1 MQHTRT
7 PRRALATAA
16 AAALVV
22 ALVPGAA
29 FAAEARDT
37 APVCEGEA
45 DAEAPEDAQGTTHED
60 AIRCVSGLEIA
71 EGYDDGTYRPGQ
83 DVTRAQMAAF
93 VGRTLLVAD
102 AVPPEAAENLESGSF
117 PDTPG
122 TAHEAWIELLAEL
135 GVVTGKNDGTYGYSD
150 PVTRGQMAAFLTRAI
165 DQAHGRALDGSEPPA
180 AAGDD
185 FDDTEGSAFEDQI
198 QQLADAGIYVGDGEG
213 TADPGGHVTRGQ
225 MASFLA
231 RTAAYLD
238 EIRRWRPTYEAIDYT
253 VPMSPDNVVGA
264 DGEEGA
270 SGTIRIVV
278 DEIER
283 AGAYA
288 ISVEGVTP
296 PYAGTPVA
304 VRLGGPDDGDG
315 AAVITPSTNPA
326 GDLTEDGQAS
336 GQLTLSASLDVD
348 ALAETPEGFYV
359 DVRTQA
365 HPDGA
370 IRGQLPDGGDGAGL
384 PVPLPDIDDL
394 LGELNP
400 PGDGDGG
407 DDGSPLDPVLEP
419 IGDIIP
425 PPELPIPG
433 LGLFG

>member
-7 PRRALATAA
+7 SRRALATGAA
-16 AAALVV
+16 ATLVMS
-22 ALVPGAA
+22 LLPGTA

-45 DAEAPEDAQGTTHED
+45 DAEAPSDAQGTTHED

-71 EGYDDGTYRPGQ
+71 EGYEDGTYRPGQ
-83 DVTRAQMAAF
+83 DVTRAQMATF
-93 VGRTLLVAD
+93 VGRTLLIAD
-102 AVPPEAAENLESGSF
+102 AVPDDVVDNLEGGSF
-117 PDTPG
+117 PDTSG
-122 TAHEAWIELLAEL
+122 TAHEAYIELLHEL
-135 GVVTGKNDGTYGYSD
+135 GVVQGKNDGTYGYND

-180 AAGDD
+180 PAGDD

-213 TADPGGHVTRGQ
+213 TADPGGQVTRGQ

-231 RTAAYLD
+231 RTGAYLD

-253 VPMSPDNVVGA
+253 VPMNPDSVVGG

-288 ISVEGVTP
+288 ISVDGVTA
-296 PYAGTPVA
+296 PYEANPVN
-304 VRLGGPDDGDG
+304 VRLGAAGETG
-315 AAVITPSTNPA
+315 AAVITPSTDP
-326 GDLTEDGQAS
+326 GSDLAENGEAS

-359 DVRTQA
+359 DVQTQA
-365 HPDGA
+365 HPEGA
-370 IRGQLPDGGDGAGL
+370 VRGQLPDGGAGAPL
-384 PVPLPDIDDL
+384 PLPLPDLGDL
-394 LGELNP
+394 PDQLNP
-400 PGDGDGG
+400 PGAGGEEGTPLDPILDVIGDGG
-407 DDGSPLDPVLEP
+407 DV
-419 IGDIIP
+419 IP
-425 PPELPIPG
+425 PPDLGLPELG
-433 LGLFG
+433 LG